1 METVTIMSYTTFERY
16 SNIICHDT
24 ANYVIII
31 KARSLLASIEISIER
46 RWECI
51 DVFDAVRG
59 FDHTLNLQG
68 NHGNCYV
75 HREMLVYVIR

>member
-1 METVTIMSYTTFERY
+1 MTIHVLF
-16 SNIICHDT
+16 SNITRHRI

-31 KARSLLASIEISIER
+31 KARSLPVSIEVSIER

-51 DVFDAVRG
+51 FDAVRG

-68 NHGNCYV
+68 NHGIVRTQGNV
-75 HREMLVYVIR
+75 SLRNMVNLKSV

>member
-1 METVTIMSYTTFERY
+1 MLNAHWKLTYRVLFS
-16 SNIICHDT
+16 SIIRQHGMT
-24 ANYVIII
+24 NYVIII
-31 KARSLLASIEISIER
+31 KTCPLPVSIEISIER
-46 RWECI
+46 QWECI